1 MKLFVT
7 SDWHADASTS
17 GLDRFDEIA
26 DAARGVASA
35 AIARRRAG
43 EEVVFACLGDLCDPD
58 TTRSHR
64 AVALAIELA
73 VRLALARV
81 PSIWIAGN
89 HDVIENER
97 GSTTLEP
104 LAALLRVDPD
114 VSEWLRVFET
124 PGAATF
130 HGRQFVA
137 LPYVARARAYDP
149 AAFVEGSAGGAE
161 YRLGDLVVH
170 GRAPIVLGHLTV
182 PSAER
187 GSESDD
193 FARGRDFVF
202 PIEACRRKWGG
213 RALLLNGHYHR
224 RQRTPEGIEIPGSL
238 ARLRHD
244 EERHEPGYLVVDIE
258 ADMRAVPP
266 QFEDM

>member
-1 MKLFVT
+1 MKLYVC
-7 SDWHADASTS
+7 SDLHADASTS

-26 DAARGVASA
+26 EAARGVAFA
-35 AIARRRAG
+35 AIGAKCAG
-43 EEVVFACLGDLCDPD
+43 ENVAFACLGDLCDPD

-73 VRLALARV
+73 LRLAEARV

-97 GSTTLEP
+97 GATTLEP
-104 LAALLRVDPD
+104 LAALWHGQRDLIH
-114 VSEWLRVFET
+114 VFQEFGST
-124 PGAATF
+124 TACGVE
-130 HGRQFVA
+130 FVA

-149 AAFVEGSAGGAE
+149 ERCINAMRAGWK
-161 YRLGDLVVH
+161 
-170 GRAPIVLGHLTV
+170 APIVLGHLTV

-193 FARGRDFVF
+193 FARGRDLAF
-202 PIEACRRKWGG
+202 PVDACRRKWGG

-224 RQRTPEGIEIPGSL
+224 RQRTLEGIEIPGSL

-244 EERHEPGYLVVDIE
+244 EERHEPGYLVVD
-258 ADMRAVPP
+258 V
-266 QFEDM
+266 